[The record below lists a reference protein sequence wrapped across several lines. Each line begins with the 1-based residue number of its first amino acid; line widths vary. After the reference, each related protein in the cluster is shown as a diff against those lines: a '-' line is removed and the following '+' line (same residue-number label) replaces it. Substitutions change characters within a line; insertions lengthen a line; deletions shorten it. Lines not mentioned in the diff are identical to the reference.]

1 MEPGAPR
8 ARPNTVANSTRW
20 AQWRDPPARS
30 VLADGASA
38 ERQSREMGTMEP
50 VEPHPP
56 EDASVSE
63 HVGVQPPARPPVEES
78 TPPPVVDATI
88 MDVPTA

>member
-1 MEPGAPR
+1 
-8 ARPNTVANSTRW
+8 
-20 AQWRDPPARS
+20 
-30 VLADGASA
+30 
-38 ERQSREMGTMEP
+38 MGTMEP

-78 TPPPVVDATI
+78 TPQPVVDATI